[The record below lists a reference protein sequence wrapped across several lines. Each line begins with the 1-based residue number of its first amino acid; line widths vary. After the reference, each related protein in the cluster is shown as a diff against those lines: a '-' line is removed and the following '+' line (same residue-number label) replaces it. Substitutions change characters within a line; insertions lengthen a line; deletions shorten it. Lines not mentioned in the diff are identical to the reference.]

1 MKDISV
7 IAEFPEVVGAVLS
20 DPAGAL
26 LDAFG
31 SVDAETAG
39 AVHAYSVVALSQAG
53 ELLGLGAFERAAIAG
68 PGATCLL
75 SVEGEAVLGVY
86 VDPTKPLPALEKKLR
101 DALHR

>member
-31 SVDAETAG
+31 SVDGETAG

-53 ELLGLGAFERAAIAG
+53 DLLGLGAFERAAIAG

-75 SVEGEAVLGVY
+75 SLEGEAVLGVY